1 MARTLGIDYGAKRIG
16 LAVSD
21 PLGMIARPLTTLYR
35 KAANAWW
42 GELKMIIAE
51 KEVATIVVGYPLTM
65 KGTVSKQTEEVDQ
78 FIVELESRI
87 ALPVK
92 RYDERLSSVAARK
105 SLVMQGIKTGHQK
118 GAVDQTAAAIFLQD
132 YLDSQG

>member
-21 PLGMIARPLTTLYR
+21 PLGIIACPLTTLYR
-35 KAANAWW
+35 KAASAWW
-42 GELKMIIAE
+42 EELKMIIAE

-87 ALPVK
+87 SLPVK

-105 SLVMQGIKTGHQK
+105 ALVMQGIKTGHQK